1 VKFSLF
7 SVYGTYTRIPIRS
20 DIPLSV
26 RLLSGTRFERR
37 GIQVPAAIQRCGTR
51 REVEHAGSR
60 LRVAT
65 PFFSLKPKP
74 CRQDAYCYNDRRVG
88 EKVHTAGITYMHMR
102 MCMYM

>member
-1 VKFSLF
+1 M
-7 SVYGTYTRIPIRS
+7 
-20 DIPLSV
+20 
-26 RLLSGTRFERR
+26 
-37 GIQVPAAIQRCGTR
+37 
-51 REVEHAGSR
+51 
-60 LRVAT
+60 RVAT